1 MASQYKG
8 NFRCVIL
15 SAKRRVFE
23 DEINS
28 LFVTGDRGEYE
39 ILAYHYPLIGI
50 VKGDLVINWEKRLQV
65 KGGVLRFFANECNII
80 IEEKIPVKPKEE

>member
-1 MASQYKG
+1 MGSQYKA

-28 LFVTGDRGEYE
+28 LFVTGDQGEYE

-80 IEEKIPVKPKEE
+80 VEEKISEQAKES

>member
-1 MASQYKG
+1 MALKYKN

-15 SAKRRVFE
+15 SAKQLVFE

-28 LFVTGDRGEYE
+28 LFVSGDQGEYE

-50 VKGDLVINWEKRLQV
+50 VKGDLIINWEKRLPV
-65 KGGVLRFFANECNII
+65 KGGVVRFFANECNVI
-80 IEEKIPVKPKEE
+80 IEEKIPDKTEQ